1 MKVHPL
7 ITMKTRLASSSLL
20 VATGLAVF
28 LMVTAMFAAER
39 KHARVT
45 EVIRDVHLL
54 AGQTAARPAVVND
67 SVNEGTAVRTGAESR
82 AELTFADQTISRLGA
97 NTVFSFGG
105 AARSYDLGSGAILM
119 TAPRDAGTVKIS
131 AGVATSAISG
141 FTGIWEVHSK
151 FWNKHLVLEGDE
163 DVWLKKNPNDHRHL
177 HARQILVFPPNATV
191 LPQPQ
196 DFDVCKVI
204 NNGLLITGF
213 SHQLPSWP
221 LLVAECDRQRTSP
234 PKPLVD
240 PTGHDATDQSV
251 NARPEETPPP
261 RPRPTPDGELFK
273 RQHP

>member
-1 MKVHPL
+1 
-7 ITMKTRLASSSLL
+7 MKTRLASSSLL

-28 LMVTAMFAAER
+28 LIVTAMFAAER

-54 AGQTAARPAVVND
+54 AGQAAARPAAVND

-82 AELTFADQTISRLGA
+82 AELTFADQTITRLGA
-97 NTVFSFGG
+97 NTVFSFGA
-105 AARSYDLGSGAILM
+105 AARNYDLGSGAILM
-119 TAPRDAGTVKIS
+119 SAPKESGTVKVS

-141 FTGIWEVHSK
+141 FTGIWESHLK
-151 FWNKHLVLEGDE
+151 YWNKVLVLEGDG
-163 DVWLKKNPNDHRHL
+163 DVWLKKKPNDHRHM
-177 HARQILVFPPNATV
+177 HSRQILVFPPNATV

-196 DFDVCKVI
+196 DFDVCKII

-221 LLVAECDRQRTSP
+221 LLVAECERQRTSP
-234 PKPLVD
+234 PKPLVN
-240 PTGHDATDQSV
+240 PTGHDTIDQSI

-261 RPRPTPDGELFK
+261 RPQPTPDGELFK